1 MKTFL
6 AALFGSGSKLSD
18 LEKIVLNCVR
28 DHLGGTTAARWDE
41 QVNAINKV
49 QRLPDGVEVNFYR
62 MKKGHPSFE
71 AQLAFANRTEE
82 LLVAKAQ
89 IGLPNVTERL
99 RANVWC
105 VKGFLF
111 SIEYE
116 GSVKYFDEAAAMDP
130 APRFKISCELMADL
144 AQTAPRPV

>member
-1 MKTFL
+1 MKTFF

-28 DHLGGTTAARWDE
+28 DHLDGETAARWDE
-41 QVNAINKV
+41 QIKAINKI

-62 MKKGHPSFE
+62 MKKGHASFE
-71 AQLAFANRTEE
+71 GQLAFANKTEE
-82 LLVAKAQ
+82 LLVAKVQ

-116 GSVKYFDEAAAMDP
+116 GSVKYFEEAAAMDP
-130 APRFKISCELMADL
+130 VPKVHVSCELTADL
-144 AQTAPRPV
+144 GQTA

>member
-1 MKTFL
+1 MKAFF
-6 AALFGSGSKLSD
+6 AALFGAGSKLSD

-28 DHLGGTTAARWDE
+28 DHLGGVTAARWDE
-41 QVNAINKV
+41 QVKAINKI

-62 MKKGHPSFE
+62 MKKGHASFE
-71 AQLAFANRTEE
+71 GQLAFANKTEE
-82 LLVAKAQ
+82 LLVAKVQ

-116 GSVKYFDEAAAMDP
+116 GSVKYFEEAAAIDP
-130 APRFKISCELMADL
+130 VLKVQVSCELTGDL
-144 AQTAPRPV
+144 GRTA

>member
-6 AALFGSGSKLSD
+6 AALFRSGSKLSD
-18 LEKIVLNCVR
+18 LEKIVLSCVR
-28 DHLGGTTAARWDE
+28 DHLDGATTARWDE
-41 QVNAINKV
+41 QVKAINKV

-62 MKKGHPSFE
+62 MKKGHASFE
-71 AQLAFANRTEE
+71 GQLAFANQTEE
-82 LLVAKAQ
+82 LLIAKVQ

-105 VKGFLF
+105 VNGFLF

-116 GSVKYFDEAAAMDP
+116 GSVKYFEEAAAMDRVP
-130 APRFKISCELMADL
+130 VQVSCELAADL
-144 AQTAPRPV
+144 TQTT

>member
-1 MKTFL
+1 MKPFF
-6 AALFGSGSKLSD
+6 AAFFGSGSKLSA

-28 DHLGGTTAARWDE
+28 DHLDGTTAARWDE
-41 QVNAINKV
+41 QIKAINKV

-62 MKKGHPSFE
+62 MKKGHASFE
-71 AQLAFANRTEE
+71 GQLAFANKTEE
-82 LLVAKAQ
+82 LLVAKVQ

-116 GSVKYFDEAAAMDP
+116 GSVKYFEEAAAMDP
-130 APRFKISCELMADL
+130 VPTVQISCELTADL
-144 AQTAPRPV
+144 GQTA

>member
-1 MKTFL
+1 MKTFF

-28 DHLGGTTAARWDE
+28 DHLDGETAARWDE
-41 QVNAINKV
+41 QIKAINKI

-62 MKKGHPSFE
+62 MKKGYASFE
-71 AQLAFANRTEE
+71 GQLAFANKTEE
-82 LLVAKAQ
+82 LLVAKVQ

-116 GSVKYFDEAAAMDP
+116 GSVKYFEETAGMDP
-130 APRFKISCELMADL
+130 VPKVQVSCELTADL
-144 AQTAPRPV
+144 GQTA